1 VLEAAALGIRVRGS
15 GLRRADVTSALVD
28 ERSIVRTWLMR
39 GTLHLVAADD
49 TRWLLGLLGPI
60 FASANRTR
68 HAQLGLDDDLKA
80 RGVGALRRILAD
92 SGPLTR
98 YELVER
104 LRQLNVRLDP
114 KTQAPIHLI
123 GFAALSGVCCLG
135 PDRPNGEPT
144 YVLLDDWVAYR
155 LSTPMPAVGELARRY
170 FSAFGPATLEDF
182 VSWSGLPK
190 ARARAAL
197 ADVRPVL
204 EEVTIRGQVAF
215 LPKGRL
221 RKWLGHKPVKPS
233 GRLLPAFDTY
243 LLGYRQRD
251 LAVSPHLQRRL
262 QRGGGWVH
270 PAVIRD
276 GRAIGTWKFRPSGR
290 DRQVVIELEKPATAS
305 LTREIEPEVADISRF
320 LGEPVGLARS

>member
-1 VLEAAALGIRVRGS
+1 VPEAAALGIRARGS
-15 GLRRADVTSALVD
+15 GLRRVDVTTALVG

-49 TRWLLGLLGPI
+49 TRWLLALLGPI

-80 RGVGALRRILAD
+80 RGVRALRRILAD

-98 YELVER
+98 YQLVER
-104 LRQLNVRLDP
+104 LRALNIRLDP
-114 KTQAPIHLI
+114 KTQAPIHLL

-144 YVLLDDWVAYR
+144 YVLLDDWVPKR
-155 LSTPMPAVGELARRY
+155 RSTPMPAVGQLARRY

-182 VSWSGLPK
+182 VSWSGLPV

-197 ADVRPVL
+197 ADVRPAL
-204 EEVTIRGQVAF
+204 EEVAIRGQAAF

-221 RKWLGHKPVKPS
+221 REWLGHEPAKPS
-233 GRLLPAFDTY
+233 VRLLPAFDTY
-243 LLGYRQRD
+243 LLGYRRRE
-251 LAVSPHLQRRL
+251 LAVSPDLQRRL
-262 QRGGGWVH
+262 QRGGGWLH
-270 PAVIRD
+270 PAVIRE
-276 GRAIGTWKFRPSGR
+276 GRAIGIWKLRQGGR
-290 DRQVVIELEKPATAS
+290 ERRVVIELEEPATAT
-305 LTREIEPEVADISRF
+305 LRREIEREVADLCRF
-320 LGEPVGLARS
+320 LGEPAGLALS